1 MFIDKFLNFINQDDK
16 DIFNF
21 FTSLENRLYLT
32 YYFEDIF
39 NRNYIINFNDSNY
52 FNKLL
57 DIENDRVKYI
67 LDFNKKFPFNDYYL
81 FKLYKTLNNDANK
94 ISILRLFT
102 VKRLYSHALVHL
114 ANKNII
120 KENISYLTQED
131 FLLFVG
137 SLPDEDKISYIN
149 KNILVTDIIAMLSLE
164 NMELYFNQITKIQKK
179 IIIHKISNEEIK
191 LYMLNKYSYL
201 FGQDE
206 LDYLLEK
213 HNYKSV

>member
-1 MFIDKFLNFINQDDK
+1 MAN
-16 DIFNF
+16 
-21 FTSLENRLYLT
+21 
-32 YYFEDIF
+32 
-39 NRNYIINFNDSNY
+39 
-52 FNKLL
+52 
-57 DIENDRVKYI
+57 ENDRVKYI
-67 LDFNKKFPFNDYYL
+67 LDFNKKFSFNDYYL
-81 FKLYKTLNNDANK
+81 FNLYKTLNNDANK

-102 VKRLYSHALVHL
+102 VKKFYSHALVHL
-114 ANKNII
+114 HNKNII

-164 NMELYFNQITKIQKK
+164 NIVLYFNQITKIQKK
-179 IIIHKISNEEIK
+179 IVIHKIANEEIK

-201 FGQDE
+201 FSQDE